1 MGHMQRVPL
10 SRHLRTALPD
20 SREQQEPKVRYGLLR
35 QPVQLRRQDKDNSL
49 GRKRRVRDKDK
60 RLAFDRAGDD
70 DQMGEASGL
79 LERKHQDLMISYI
92 INPILL

>member
-1 MGHMQRVPL
+1 MGHLQRVPL
-10 SRHLRTALPD
+10 SRHLRAALPD
-20 SREQQEPKVRYGLLR
+20 SGEQQEPKVRYGLLR
-35 QPVQLRRQDKDNSL
+35 RPLQLRRQDKDNSL

-70 DQMGEASGL
+70 DQMGKESGL